1 MPVGRTNRRTFIAAL
16 GGAAAWPIVARAQQ
30 PSRKVYIGA
39 LLPGTPASYSP
50 RTNALL
56 EGLRDLGY
64 EEGKTVSF
72 EWRWWNDQVER
83 LPELAA
89 ELVSL
94 DVQAIVTTG
103 TPAAKALTNATRSH
117 TNHHGRYWRS
127 SCCGTGRESC
137 APGRQRYGQ

>member
-1 MPVGRTNRRTFIAAL
+1 MLVGRTNRRTFITAL
-16 GGAAAWPIVARAQQ
+16 GSAVAWPLVARAQQ
-30 PSRKVYIGA
+30 PSRKARIGV
-39 LLPGTPASYSP
+39 LLPAPASYSS
-50 RTNALL
+50 RINAFL
-56 EGLRDLGY
+56 EGLRGLGY
-64 EEGKTVSF
+64 EEGKTVTF